1 MGSCGE
7 ARCGFAVIR
16 QLSSPHR
23 PHTAG
28 VFLLHRRGAACVPST
43 SSSPP
48 LHLTPPSAG
57 CTRPPPPPAS
67 AGQAAAPAR
76 QYLKAEAEAS
86 RKGISGSRARA
97 SQRRIPGP
105 IERIRAF
112 PGHKPR
118 VRRQQHQKP
127 KKTILPRVRPF
138 RAHHEQAPSPLDAIP
153 RRSYP
158 RRAPTRS
165 LSAPARST
173 SCTYPRLLCHTAA
186 LWLCAGRQRLQHVK
200 LAPCRRLTPIP
211 GTPPP

>member
-1 MGSCGE
+1 MAPTNTRAVASVISTQVVTQDEKSILVE
-7 ARCGFAVIR
+7 AGGFTPMR
-16 QLSSPHR
+16 W
-23 PHTAG
+23 
-28 VFLLHRRGAACVPST
+28 FLERGA
-43 SSSPP
+43 
-48 LHLTPPSAG
+48 HHY
-57 CTRPPPPPAS
+57 
-67 AGQAAAPAR
+67 QD
-76 QYLKAEAEAS
+76 AEKDGE
-86 RKGISGSRARA
+86 
-97 SQRRIPGP
+97 
-105 IERIRAF
+105 E
-112 PGHKPR
+112 H
-118 VRRQQHQKP
+118 QQHQKP